1 MLKYNIEI
9 YVFILLIFVSKKSRE
24 YNNSYKLVAEI
35 SLVYRLP
42 SCSNTVSSNAPEFQ
56 YRIMNLRLFF
66 LLVIIESLCV
76 VGGFFGLILFFFLY
90 FGSGAGA
97 SSDKAM
103 LTENMAFVI
112 LFLLPL
118 LFGIFK
124 YRNLTE
130 ELKAKSY
137 LYSGL
142 LVTIVSGIY
151 FGLNM

>member
-1 MLKYNIEI
+1 MNI
-9 YVFILLIFVSKKSRE
+9 K
-24 YNNSYKLVAEI
+24 
-35 SLVYRLP
+35 
-42 SCSNTVSSNAPEFQ
+42 
-56 YRIMNLRLFF
+56 LFF

-97 SSDKAM
+97 SSDKAI
-103 LTENMAFVI
+103 LTENVSFVI

-124 YRNLTE
+124 YRALTE
-130 ELKAKSY
+130 KLKAKSY

-151 FGLNM
+151 FDLNM

>member
-1 MLKYNIEI
+1 
-9 YVFILLIFVSKKSRE
+9 
-24 YNNSYKLVAEI
+24 
-35 SLVYRLP
+35 
-42 SCSNTVSSNAPEFQ
+42 
-56 YRIMNLRLFF
+56 MNLRLFF

-76 VGGFFGLILFFFLY
+76 IVGFFGLILFFFLY

-103 LTENMAFVI
+103 FTENVAFVI

-124 YRNLTE
+124 YRTFTE
-130 ELKAKSY
+130 NLKAKSY

-142 LVTIVSGIY
+142 FVTIVSGIY
-151 FGLNM
+151 FGLNI

>member
-1 MLKYNIEI
+1 
-9 YVFILLIFVSKKSRE
+9 
-24 YNNSYKLVAEI
+24 
-35 SLVYRLP
+35 
-42 SCSNTVSSNAPEFQ
+42 
-56 YRIMNLRLFF
+56 MNLRLFF

-97 SSDKAM
+97 SSNKAI
-103 LTENMAFVI
+103 LTENVVFVI

-118 LFGIFK
+118 FFGIFK
-124 YRNLTE
+124 YLTLKE
-130 ELKAKSY
+130 KLKAKSY

-142 LVTIVSGIY
+142 LVSIVSGIY

>member
-1 MLKYNIEI
+1 
-9 YVFILLIFVSKKSRE
+9 
-24 YNNSYKLVAEI
+24 
-35 SLVYRLP
+35 
-42 SCSNTVSSNAPEFQ
+42 
-56 YRIMNLRLFF
+56 MNLRLFF
-66 LLVIIESLCV
+66 LLVIIESLCMFGV
-76 VGGFFGLILFFFLY
+76 FFGLILFFFLY

-103 LTENMAFVI
+103 LTENVVFAI

-124 YRNLTE
+124 YRTLTE
-130 ELKAKSY
+130 KLKAKSY

>member
-1 MLKYNIEI
+1 
-9 YVFILLIFVSKKSRE
+9 
-24 YNNSYKLVAEI
+24 
-35 SLVYRLP
+35 
-42 SCSNTVSSNAPEFQ
+42 
-56 YRIMNLRLFF
+56 MNLRLFF

-76 VGGFFGLILFFFLY
+76 VGGFFGLILFFFLH

-103 LTENMAFVI
+103 LTENIVFTI
-112 LFLLPL
+112 LFLLPF

-124 YRNLTE
+124 YITLTE
-130 ELKAKSY
+130 KLKAKSY

>member
-1 MLKYNIEI
+1 MITKINEPPTIAMHNAQ
-9 YVFILLIFVSKKSRE
+9 KS
-24 YNNSYKLVAEI
+24 NLV
-35 SLVYRLP
+35 
-42 SCSNTVSSNAPEFQ
+42 
-56 YRIMNLRLFF
+56 MNLRLFF
-66 LLVIIESLCV
+66 LLIIIESLCV

-97 SSDKAM
+97 SSDKAI
-103 LTENMAFVI
+103 LTENVAFAI

-118 LFGIFK
+118 FFGIFK
-124 YRNLTE
+124 HQTLTE
-130 ELKAKSY
+130 KLKAKSY

>member
-1 MLKYNIEI
+1 
-9 YVFILLIFVSKKSRE
+9 
-24 YNNSYKLVAEI
+24 
-35 SLVYRLP
+35 
-42 SCSNTVSSNAPEFQ
+42 
-56 YRIMNLRLFF
+56 MNLRLFF

>member
-1 MLKYNIEI
+1 
-9 YVFILLIFVSKKSRE
+9 
-24 YNNSYKLVAEI
+24 
-35 SLVYRLP
+35 
-42 SCSNTVSSNAPEFQ
+42 
-56 YRIMNLRLFF
+56 MNLRLFF

-103 LTENMAFVI
+103 LTENVVFAI

-124 YRNLTE
+124 YRTLTE
-130 ELKAKSY
+130 KLKAKSF

-142 LVTIVSGIY
+142 IVTIVSGIY